1 MVLYTMRDNARLAKI
16 RQLPCCECGASPP
29 SQAAHSNFGE
39 HGKGKGIKADDKY
52 TIPLC
57 VKCHADFDLYLT
69 LNRETS
75 YQWFLTK
82 LKFIDEVMSEKPNEP
97 LF

>member
-1 MVLYTMRDNARLAKI
+1 MRDAKRLAAI
-16 RQLPCCECGASPP
+16 RKLPCIKCGSSP

-57 VKCHADFDLYLT
+57 QVCHRWFDGYFQLT
-69 LNRETS
+69 REQSKEWFAQALDKTNRVLNLNNE
-75 YQWFLTK
+75 
-82 LKFIDEVMSEKPNEP
+82 DEV
-97 LF
+97 F

>member
-1 MVLYTMRDNARLAKI
+1 MRDHKRLAAI
-16 RQLPCCECGASPP
+16 RKLPCVKCGAVP

-57 VKCHADFDLYLT
+57 HICHRWFDGYFQLT
-69 LNRETS
+69 REQS
-75 YQWFLTK
+75 KEWFAKMLEKTEK
-82 LKFIDEVMSEKPNEP
+82 MLSLKDDEV
-97 LF
+97 F